1 MNIIVCHQLSNA
13 QQQRQQFPPRPTQQ
27 PQRPPPLIPQRPV
40 QPQVPPRA
48 ALPQSPQS
56 PQNAGTKEVA
66 DLNERQRNENQ
77 HLEEILEA
85 EAAAL
90 ESRQRKAQL
99 KLERIQSAKWEEIA
113 IIQQELDRQQK
124 LLQEE
129 RVYIEKDHKRQ
140 WTEFNANQEIERK
153 ALARQGDEQRAALSL
168 VHENEHRILA
178 DQLRIQQAQEE
189 QTKPVTQFQRA

>member
-1 MNIIVCHQLSNA
+1 M
-13 QQQRQQFPPRPTQQ
+13 
-27 PQRPPPLIPQRPV
+27 

-48 ALPQSPQS
+48 AIPQSPQS
-56 PQNAGTKEVA
+56 SQNAGTKEVA

-189 QTKPVTQFQRA
+189 QTQPVTQFQRA